1 MNRKVIDCIDRYHML
16 SPHDHVVVGVS
27 GGADSL
33 ALLYFLVHE
42 LPDYQLRI
50 TACHINHLLRGEE
63 SMRDQEARGRI
74 MRAVG
79 CSAAGRAD

>member
-63 SMRDQEARGRI
+63 SMRDQKHVEEL
-74 MRAVG
+74 
-79 CSAAGRAD
+79 CCLLYTSDAADD